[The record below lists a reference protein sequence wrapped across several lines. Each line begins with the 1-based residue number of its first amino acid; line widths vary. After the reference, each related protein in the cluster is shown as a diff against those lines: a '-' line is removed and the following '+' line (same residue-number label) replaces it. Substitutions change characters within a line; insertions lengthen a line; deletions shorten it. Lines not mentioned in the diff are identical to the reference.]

1 MTEYWNG
8 VPVRYDLLPIGTRRN
23 GEKLHTKMENLA
35 LPLYTTQETQ
45 IQQHKIMS
53 IITKTLTTLVGR
65 K

>member
-23 GEKLHTKMENLA
+23 GEKLHTKTENLVS
-35 LPLYTTQETQ
+35 PLYTTQETKT
-45 IQQHKIMS
+45 QQHKIMS
-53 IITKTLTTLVGR
+53 ITTKIPTTLVGR